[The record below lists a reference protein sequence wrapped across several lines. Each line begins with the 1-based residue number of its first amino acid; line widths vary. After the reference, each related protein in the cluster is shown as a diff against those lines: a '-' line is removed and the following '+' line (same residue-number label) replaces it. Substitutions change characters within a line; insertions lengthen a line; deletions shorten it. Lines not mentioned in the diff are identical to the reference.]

1 MLPQKVRAFAGENH
15 QAVLTTFRRDG
26 GAQMSIVSVG
36 PYRDAVAFTTTADR
50 AKLTNLRRNPRCS
63 LMVSQRD
70 WWGYVVLEGR
80 AELVSPGVG
89 DPEELR
95 LSLREVYTA
104 ASGQE
109 HPDLGRVR
117 PGDARRGAL
126 GGDSRT
132 RADIRYQSVEWAPG
146 PQRPDGIESRP

>member
-1 MLPQKVRAFAGENH
+1 MLPQKVRAFASENH

-36 PYRDAVAFTTTADR
+36 PYRDGVAFTTTADR
-50 AKLTNLRRNPRCS
+50 AKPTNLRRNPRCS

-109 HPDLGRVR
+109 HPDWDEYDQAMRDEVR
-117 PGDARRGAL
+117 
-126 GGDSRT
+126 
-132 RADIRYQSVEWAPG
+132 SVVIVVPERIYGTKA
-146 PQRPDGIESRP
+146 

>member
-109 HPDLGRVR
+109 HPDWDEYDQAMRDEVR
-117 PGDARRGAL
+117 
-126 GGDSRT
+126 
-132 RADIRYQSVEWAPG
+132 SVVIVVPERIYGTKA
-146 PQRPDGIESRP
+146 

>member
-1 MLPQKVRAFAGENH
+1 MLPENVRAFASENH
-15 QAVLTTFRRDG
+15 QAVLTTFRKDG
-26 GAQMSIVSVG
+26 GAQMSIVAAG
-36 PYRDAVAFTTTADR
+36 PYRDGVAFTTTADR

-80 AELVSPGVG
+80 AELISPGVS
-89 DPEELR
+89 DPDELR

-109 HPDLGRVR
+109 HPDWDEYDQAMRDEVRSVVIVVPERVY
-117 PGDARRGAL
+117 GTKA
-126 GGDSRT
+126 
-132 RADIRYQSVEWAPG
+132 
-146 PQRPDGIESRP
+146 

>member
-1 MLPQKVRAFAGENH
+1 MLPQKVRAFASENH

-109 HPDLGRVR
+109 HPDWDEYDQAMRDEVR
-117 PGDARRGAL
+117 
-126 GGDSRT
+126 
-132 RADIRYQSVEWAPG
+132 SVVIVVPERIYGTKA
-146 PQRPDGIESRP
+146 